1 MTREDDSYELE
12 RKMLKKRFGVLV
24 DQVNAVLD
32 EADPMNIGIE
42 NEYDPEVGTILP
54 LLAQCST
61 VQDLEGVIYEQFCR
75 WFNVESAGPREKYQ
89 PIAVKVWSLWRE
101 FNKPQT

>member
-1 MTREDDSYELE
+1 LETVVLNTFQRRELYDKL
-12 RKMLKKRFGVLV
+12 L
-24 DQVNAVLD
+24 AILD
-32 EADPMNIGIE
+32 EADPIGIGIK

-61 VQDLEGVIYEQFCR
+61 VHDLECVIYEQFCR

-89 PIAVKVWSLWRE
+89 PIAVKVWELWRE
-101 FNKPQT
+101 FNKSQA